1 MMNVVDE
8 PEVPRASTPGLTDT
22 DLATA
27 FTDHFNEIRRYGY
40 RRVGPEAGE
49 ELASETF
56 ARAVQRR
63 NTFEPSRCSLRGWLF
78 GIAANV
84 AHEHDRASH
93 RRRAAISRIPLV
105 ATRSTRLLEDH
116 VTDTQLVAA
125 ALQEL
130 RPGLRDVILLVD
142 GLDLS
147 YDDAASALGIPV
159 GTVRSRLSAARAR
172 LEEVLSR
179 RGRQDRFERTVSDER

>member
-1 MMNVVDE
+1 MMNVVE
-8 PEVPRASTPGLTDT
+8 PEPAVPRALDPGLTDG
-22 DLATA
+22 DLASA
-27 FTDHFNEIRRYGY
+27 FNAHFDEIRRYGY

-63 NTFEPSRCSLRGWLF
+63 TTFEATRCSVRGWLF

-84 AHEHDRASH
+84 AHEHDKASK
-93 RRRAAISRIPLV
+93 RRLAAIHRLPFIGMS
-105 ATRSTRLLEDH
+105 STRPLEDH
-116 VTDTQLVAA
+116 VTDTQFVTA

-142 GLDLS
+142 GLDVS

-159 GTVRSRLSAARAR
+159 GTVRSRLSAARTR
-172 LEEVLSR
+172 LEQVLSR
-179 RGRQDRFERTVSDER
+179 HGRRDLMREDGAR